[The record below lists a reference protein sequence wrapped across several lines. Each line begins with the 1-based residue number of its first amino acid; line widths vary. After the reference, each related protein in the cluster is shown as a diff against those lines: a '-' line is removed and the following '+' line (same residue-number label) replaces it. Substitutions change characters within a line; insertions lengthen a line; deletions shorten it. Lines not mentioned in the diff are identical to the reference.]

1 MPRPKWKQP
10 KKVKNAHFTV
20 ICDYLVHFSYF
31 HIKIHGSIHITTK
44 YPRCKSFG
52 MSMKIE
58 NHLKCQGMRE
68 EAVWIGRV
76 FWLQLCN
83 GKLFFSCCLLVEL
96 NQIGHTPNCEFEITM
111 SKMKPKWKYTL
122 NRIHAIKGFIHH
134 WNGAPWKS
142 WHATLLFISFMWLE
156 ITFGHALKLEH
167 SKPAR
172 TRSFFSHSRISHI
185 HWRTRS
191 YIYRSHHS
199 QIKCQTKRMKK
210 TNINTNMKLNEMR
223 KKANG

>member
-10 KKVKNAHFTV
+10 KKVMNAHFTV

-83 GKLFFSCCLLVEL
+83 GKLFFLALPFGWIESNWPHTKLWIWNYNEQNETEMKIYIESDSCNKRIHPSLKWGPLKILTC
-96 NQIGHTPNCEFEITM
+96 NTPFYFVYVARNHFWSC
-111 SKMKPKWKYTL
+111 SKIRAQQARSYTL
-122 NRIHAIKGFIHH
+122 FFLSLSH
-134 WNGAPWKS
+134 
-142 WHATLLFISFMWLE
+142 
-156 ITFGHALKLEH
+156 
-167 SKPAR
+167 
-172 TRSFFSHSRISHI
+172 FSHSLTYALI
-185 HWRTRS
+185 HLS
-191 YIYRSHHS
+191 LSPL
-199 QIKCQTKRMKK
+199 
-210 TNINTNMKLNEMR
+210 TN
-223 KKANG
+223 

>member
-1 MPRPKWKQP
+1 M
-10 KKVKNAHFTV
+10 NAHFTV

-44 YPRCKSFG
+44 YPKCKSFG

-58 NHLKCQGMRE
+58 NHLKCQGMHE
-68 EAVWIGRV
+68 EGVWIGRV

-83 GKLFFSCCLLVEL
+83 GKLFFLALPFGWIES
-96 NQIGHTPNCEFEITM
+96 NWPHTKLWIWNYNEQNDTE
-111 SKMKPKWKYTL
+111 MKIYTL

-167 SKPAR
+167 SKP
-172 TRSFFSHSRISHI
+172 RSYTLFFLSLSHFSHSLTYALI
-185 HWRTRS
+185 HLS
-191 YIYRSHHS
+191 LSPL
-199 QIKCQTKRMKK
+199 
-210 TNINTNMKLNEMR
+210 TN
-223 KKANG
+223 